1 MQFFAGSKGQQT
13 QTSLKKAA
21 LSLSLA
27 LPIAFLSVQSVS
39 AQSEDLYFTL
49 KNKTISTLIEF
60 YLVPNYNGTW
70 ENDILRG
77 TLLSGESTEMYVE
90 DGLTTCTYDMYGVF
104 SDGNDFEEYNLDLCE
119 LKSYTISD

>member
-1 MQFFAGSKGQQT
+1 MQFFAWSKGQQT

-49 KNKTISTLIEF
+49 KNKTRSTLIEF
-60 YLVPNYNGTW
+60 YLVPNDNGTW

-77 TLLSGESTEMYVE
+77 TLLSAESTEMYVE

>member
-1 MQFFAGSKGQQT
+1 MQFFGCSKDQQT
-13 QTSLKKAA
+13 QTSLIKAA

-49 KNKTISTLIEF
+49 KNKTRSTLTEF

-104 SDGNDFEEYNLDLCE
+104 SDGNDFEEYNVDLCE
-119 LKSYTISD
+119 LTSYTISD

>member
-1 MQFFAGSKGQQT
+1 MQFFAWSKGQQT

-49 KNKTISTLIEF
+49 KNKTRSTLIEF
-60 YLVPNYNGTW
+60 YLVPNDNGTW

>member
-1 MQFFAGSKGQQT
+1 MQFFAWSKGQQT

-49 KNKTISTLIEF
+49 KNKTRSTLTEF

-104 SDGNDFEEYNLDLCE
+104 SDGNDFEEYNVDLCE
-119 LKSYTISD
+119 LTSYTISD